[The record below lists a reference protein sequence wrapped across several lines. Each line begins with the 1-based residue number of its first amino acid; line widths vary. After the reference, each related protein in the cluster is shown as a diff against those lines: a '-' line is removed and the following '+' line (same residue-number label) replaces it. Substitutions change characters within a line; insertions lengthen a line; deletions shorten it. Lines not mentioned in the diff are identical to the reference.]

1 MASTKKNKNILK
13 AAILAAVGGA
23 GLLLL
28 VQLLPLATDSAPKGK
43 SFTIQ
48 EGETRPVLD
57 PGLFFGDVRD
67 AYALAQKYPQVLDQ
81 VFCYCSCDDPPFHH
95 KSLLSCFVDTHGAG

>member
-1 MASTKKNKNILK
+1 MASTEKNKNIRK
-13 AAILAAVGGA
+13 AAILTVVGGA

-28 VQLLPLATDSAPKGK
+28 VQLLPLATDSIPKGK

-48 EGETRPVLD
+48 EGETRSVLD
-57 PGLFFGDVRD
+57 PGLFFGDVRE
-67 AYALAQKYPQVLDQ
+67 AYALARKYPQVLDQ